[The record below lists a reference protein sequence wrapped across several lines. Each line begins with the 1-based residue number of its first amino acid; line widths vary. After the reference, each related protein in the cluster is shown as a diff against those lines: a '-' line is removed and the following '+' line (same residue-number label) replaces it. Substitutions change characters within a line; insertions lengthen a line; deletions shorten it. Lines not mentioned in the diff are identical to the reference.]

1 LIFSWLAVAEAQTNY
16 QRIKSFGPFAQ
27 GVNPVSRLTEGSDGL
42 LYGTTRGGGALGQ
55 GTVFSLQKDGSGY
68 TMLHSFTNGFFPVG
82 GLAEGTN
89 GALYGTT
96 QNGGSSNYGLAF
108 RLNKNGSGFTVL
120 HEFKSDPTDGGL
132 PFGDLIIGS
141 DGAVYGT
148 TAQGGISNA
157 GTVFKLKED
166 GSGYTNL
173 HHFAACLCSDGS
185 GPYAGL
191 VQGKDKVLYG
201 TTLTGGGSNFG
212 TIFKLNGDG
221 TGYTVLHSF
230 SGAAVGDGRQSL
242 ATLIQAADGLLYGTT
257 YNGGSND
264 LGMIYKM
271 NTNGGAYSVLLSF
284 TTNGPAGNQPWGGL
298 AEGANGTLF
307 GTTRFGGDADAGTVF
322 RMKTDGSGYTNLH
335 RFATSGGDGYLP
347 QSALLLMASDGA
359 LYGVTPS
366 GGDATGG
373 TVFKL
378 FSSPPKVIITSLT
391 RSGAGVLLNLAGG
404 AAGQTY
410 NIQTTTNVSLTPSWQ
425 VAGSSVAGIDGRF
438 QFLDTAATNRPMRFY
453 RSATP

>member
-27 GVNPVSRLTEGSDGL
+27 GVNPVSRLIEGTDGL
-42 LYGTTRGGGALGQ
+42 LYGTTRSGGAIGQ

-68 TMLHSFTNGFFPVG
+68 TMLLSFTNGFFPVG
-82 GLAEGTN
+82 GLVEGTN

-120 HEFKSDPTDGGL
+120 HEFKSDPTDGGQ
-132 PFGDLIIGS
+132 PFGDLTIGF

-148 TAQGGISNA
+148 TIQGGISNA
-157 GTVFKLKED
+157 GTVFKIKQD

-173 HHFAACLCSDGS
+173 HHFAADGS

-191 VQGKDKVLYG
+191 MRGKDRVLYG
-201 TTLTGGGSNFG
+201 TTLTGGSSNSG
-212 TIFKLNGDG
+212 IIFKLNGDG
-221 TGYTVLHSF
+221 SGYTVLHNF
-230 SGAAVGDGRQSL
+230 GGAAVGDGSQAL
-242 ATLIQAADGLLYGTT
+242 GTLIQAADGFLYGTT
-257 YNGGSND
+257 YNGGTSD
-264 LGMIYKM
+264 LGTIFKV

-284 TTNGPAGNQPWGGL
+284 ARGPAGNQPWGGL
-298 AEGANGTLF
+298 SEGTNGNLF
-307 GTTRFGGDADAGTVF
+307 GTTRSGGNADAGTVF

-335 RFATSGGDGYLP
+335 RFANSGGDGYLP

-359 LYGVTPS
+359 LYGVTPL
-366 GGDATGG
+366 GGDASDG

-378 FSSPPKVIITSLT
+378 FSSPPKVTITSLS
-391 RSGAGVLLNLAGG
+391 RSGAGALLSLAGG

-410 NIQTTTNVSLTPSWQ
+410 NIQTTTNVSFAASWQ
-425 VAGSSVAGIDGRF
+425 MVGSSVAGIDGSF